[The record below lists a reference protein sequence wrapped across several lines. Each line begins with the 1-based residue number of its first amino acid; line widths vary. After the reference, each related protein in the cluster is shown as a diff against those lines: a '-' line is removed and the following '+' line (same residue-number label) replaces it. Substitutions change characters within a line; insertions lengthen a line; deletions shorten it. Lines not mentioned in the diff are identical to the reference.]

1 MNLIEPVSKKRSTAQ
16 KTSDKARADDRTLGD
31 QIISEESLGES
42 QRFLSTLISNLPGYV
57 YRCHEENGK
66 WYTQFASD
74 GIYDLTGYN
83 PKDFLKDGKMS
94 YGLIVHTDDQRVLSN
109 VVKEAIRQKKPYQIT
124 YRIHTADGKLKW
136 VWEQGRGIYS
146 KNGHLVATEGFITD
160 ITEKKLAEEEILKKN
175 AELSTLNL
183 IGNSINKLAEP
194 SEILLLIYN
203 MVGRLFDNNNLY
215 IAMYD
220 EKREEISF
228 PIYTVKGKRITIKKR
243 SFRNGLTEFI
253 IKSKKPL
260 LVNSNIEKQF
270 TKLGIEQIGE
280 KSKSLASVP
289 ILLGDKVIGV
299 ITLQDYNKEFAFDES
314 QLELLTTIASQAAT
328 ALGNSNLFATLQ
340 QELEEKKEA
349 EKRIKASLQ
358 EKELLLQE
366 IHHRVKNNLQIMSS
380 LLRLQSSHFKDLSIQ
395 QVFKESEN
403 RIKAMAIIHNK
414 LYTSSNYDKVDFT
427 DYVRTLAQNLFL
439 SFGADTERIRT
450 KIEFDSIFLN
460 IDTAIPCGLII
471 NELLSNSLKY
481 AFPGKKKGS
490 ILITM
495 NSNGENMV
503 LSVKDDG
510 VGFKKNVDINNS
522 KTLGLKLVYLLSHQ
536 MDGQIETSSSSKGT
550 EFKIKFKELVYKK
563 RT

>member
-1 MNLIEPVSKKRSTAQ
+1 MPKVKEEANTTEES
-16 KTSDKARADDRTLGD
+16 LGD
-31 QIISEESLGES
+31 QIMSEESPRES

-74 GIYDLTGYN
+74 GIFELTGYN

-94 YGLIVHTDDQRVLSN
+94 YWLVVHPDDQKALSN

-124 YRIHTADGKLKW
+124 YRILTADGKLKW
-136 VWEQGRGIYS
+136 VWEQGRGIHS
-146 KNGHLVATEGFITD
+146 GDGHLVATEGFITD

-175 AELSTLNL
+175 AELSTLNR
-183 IGNSINKLAEP
+183 IGNAINKLAEP
-194 SEILLLIYN
+194 SEILLLIFN
-203 MVGRLFDNNNLY
+203 MIGRLFDNNNLY

-220 EKREEISF
+220 EKKEEISF
-228 PIYTVKGKRITIKKR
+228 PIYTVKGKRITLKKR
-243 SFRNGLTEFI
+243 SFRNGLTEYVI
-253 IKSKKPL
+253 RNKKPL
-260 LVNSNIEKQF
+260 LINSNIEKKF
-270 TKLGIEQIGE
+270 KKFDIDQIGE

-289 ILLGDKVIGV
+289 ILLGEKVIGV
-299 ITLQDYNKEFAFDES
+299 ITLQDYNKEYAFEES
-314 QLELLTTIASQAAT
+314 QLELLTTIASQAAI

-380 LLRLQSSHFKDLSIQ
+380 LLRLQSSHFNDTSIKQ
-395 QVFKESEN
+395 IFKESEN

-427 DYVRTLAQNLFL
+427 DYIRTLAQNLFL
-439 SFGADTERIRT
+439 SYGTDSERINT
-450 KIEFDSIFLN
+450 NIELDNILLN

-481 AFPGKKKGS
+481 AFPGKKKGT
-490 ILITM
+490 ILISM
-495 NSNGENMV
+495 NSNGDNV
-503 LSVKDDG
+503 TLTVKDDG
-510 VGFKKNVDINNS
+510 IGFKKNVDINDS

-536 MDGQIETSSSSKGT
+536 MDGQIETNSSSKGT
-550 EFKIKFKELVYKK
+550 EFRIKFKELVYKK

>member
-1 MNLIEPVSKKRSTAQ
+1 LIELVSKKRSVMPKVKEAANTAEE
-16 KTSDKARADDRTLGD
+16 TLGG
-31 QIISEESLGES
+31 QIMSEESLRES

-66 WYTQFASD
+66 WYTQFASE
-74 GIYDLTGYN
+74 GIYELTGYN

-94 YGLIVHTDDQRVLSN
+94 YWLVVHPDDQRILSD

-124 YRIHTADGKLKW
+124 YRILTADGKLKW
-136 VWEQGRGIYS
+136 VWEQGRGIHS
-146 KNGHLVATEGFITD
+146 ENGHLVATEGFITD

-175 AELSTLNL
+175 AELSTLNR

-194 SEILLLIYN
+194 TEILSLIFN
-203 MVGRLFDNNNLY
+203 MIGRLFDNNNLY

-220 EKREEISF
+220 EKKEEISF
-228 PIYTVKGKRITIKKR
+228 PIYTVKGKRITLKKR
-243 SFRNGLTEFI
+243 NFRNGLTEYVI
-253 IKSKKPL
+253 RKKKPL
-260 LVNSNIEKQF
+260 LINSNIQKQF
-270 TKLGIEQIGE
+270 AKLSIEQIGE
-280 KSKSLASVP
+280 KSKSLVSVP
-289 ILLGDKVIGV
+289 MLLGERAIGV
-299 ITLQDYNKEFAFDES
+299 ITLQDYNKENAFEES
-314 QLELLTTIASQAAT
+314 QLELLTTIASQAAI
-328 ALGNSNLFATLQ
+328 ALENSYLFATLQ

-349 EKRIKASLQ
+349 EKRIKASLR

-380 LLRLQSSHFKDLSIQ
+380 LLRLQASHFNDMNIQ

-414 LYTSSNYDKVDFT
+414 LYTSSNYDKVDFS
-427 DYVRTLAQNLFL
+427 DYIRTLAQNLFL
-439 SFGADTERIRT
+439 SFGTDSERINTR
-450 KIEFDSIFLN
+450 IELNNIFLN

-495 NSNGENMV
+495 NSEGENMTLNV
-503 LSVKDDG
+503 NDDG

-522 KTLGLKLVYLLSHQ
+522 KTLGLKLVHLLSQQ
-536 MDGQIETSSSSKGT
+536 MDGQIETNSSSKGT
-550 EFKIKFKELVYKK
+550 RFKIKFKELVYKK